1 MADDKTDFWAV
12 EVSRNGE
19 SLVRIETRCL
29 SGKPEF
35 SEEDARV
42 IRMAAEH
49 LHAFIGPERTPEDEP
64 FIPCDHDYV
73 WAQETALCG
82 TQYRC
87 KFCGHVKWQSSG
99 EKASA

>member
-1 MADDKTDFWAV
+1 MTSDETQFWAV

-29 SGKPEF
+29 GGKPEF
-35 SEEDARV
+35 SAEDARV

-49 LHAFIGPERTPEDEP
+49 LRAFIGPEREDQP

-73 WAQETALCG
+73 WVQETVLNG
-82 TQYRC
+82 MQYRC
-87 KFCGHVKWQSSG
+87 EICGHVKW
-99 EKASA
+99 EADASPKEPR